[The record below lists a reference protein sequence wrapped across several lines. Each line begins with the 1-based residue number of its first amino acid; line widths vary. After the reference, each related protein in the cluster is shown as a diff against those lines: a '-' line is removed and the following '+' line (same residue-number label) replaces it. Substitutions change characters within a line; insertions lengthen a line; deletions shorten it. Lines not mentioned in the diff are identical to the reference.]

1 MIFAREVSDS
11 LTSLVKKIDAETAKN
26 KKAKMGSFIVFISQD
41 EKLADQIKEI
51 GKKEEIKTTIL
62 SIMDNPVGPPAYKV
76 DKDAAV
82 TVVFYNQHKVL
93 ANHTFKKGE
102 LNSAAVDKVMADL
115 PKILETKSDK

>member
-41 EKLADQIKEI
+41 EKLADKLKEI
-51 GKKEEIKTTIL
+51 GKKEEIKTMIL
-62 SIMDNPVGPPAYKV
+62 SVMDNPVGPPAYKV